1 MSDDPTTGLSEQ
13 DPAKGQCRIA
23 LAIEYDGASFSG
35 WQRQTSAGV
44 AGDSAVATVQQE
56 VEKALSK
63 VAAHS
68 VSVTCAGRT
77 DAGVHATSQVVHFD
91 CKQNRGEKAWTR
103 GVNSLL
109 PRSIRVLWAREVG
122 EGFNAR
128 FTAQARRY
136 HYVIYTRKQASA
148 ILDGR
153 VTHVPFELDVE
164 AMNSAAQSLVGE
176 QDFTSFRAAGCQSS
190 TPNRNVHKVVVSA
203 HRDFVLVDI
212 EANAFLQHMVRNIV
226 GSLLV
231 IGRGLKPVTWIRD
244 LLELRNRCEAAMT
257 AAPHGLYLVQVIYP
271 AAYGLP
277 AGAKAPPF
285 VALDSPSSVSSCTL
299 QE

>member
-1 MSDDPTTGLSEQ
+1 LSDDPTSLSEQ
-13 DPAKGQCRIA
+13 DSSAGQFRIA
-23 LAIEYDGASFSG
+23 LVIEYDGSSFSG
-35 WQRQTSAGV
+35 WQRQSAAGV
-44 AGDSAVATVQQE
+44 ECSSTVATVQQE
-56 VEKALSK
+56 VERALSR

-77 DAGVHATSQVVHFD
+77 DAGVHATCQVVHFD

-109 PRSIRVLWAREVG
+109 PRSVRVLWAREVG
-122 EGFNAR
+122 EEFNAR
-128 FTAQARRY
+128 FTAEARRY
-136 HYVIYTRKQASA
+136 NYVIYTRNQASA

-153 VTHVPFELDVE
+153 VTHVPFKLDVE
-164 AMNSAAQSLVGE
+164 AMNSAAQALVGE

-190 TPNRNVHKVVVSA
+190 TPYRNVHKVRVSE
-203 HRDFVLVDI
+203 HCGFVLVDI

-231 IGRGLKPVTWIRD
+231 IGRGLKPVTWIRE

-257 AAPHGLYLVQVIYP
+257 APPHGLYLVQVMYP
-271 AAYGLP
+271 LAYGLP
-277 AGAKAPPF
+277 GGLVTPPF
-285 VALDSPSSVSSCTL
+285 IALDSQSSESISTL
-299 QE
+299 QD

>member
-1 MSDDPTTGLSEQ
+1 LSDDPTSLSDQ
-13 DPAKGQCRIA
+13 DSSAVVCRIA
-23 LAIEYDGASFSG
+23 LAIEYDGSSFSG
-35 WQRQTSAGV
+35 WQRQSAAGV
-44 AGDSAVATVQQE
+44 KGRSAVATVQQE
-56 VEKALSK
+56 VERALSR

-122 EGFNAR
+122 EDFNAR
-128 FTAQARRY
+128 FTAEARRY

-148 ILDGR
+148 ILDRR
-153 VTHVPFELDVE
+153 VTHFPFELDVE
-164 AMNSAAQSLVGE
+164 AMNSAAQALVGE

-190 TPNRNVHKVVVSA
+190 TPNRNVHKIKVSA
-203 HRDFVLVDI
+203 FCDFVLVDI

-231 IGRGLKPVTWIRD
+231 IGRGLKPVTWIRE
-244 LLELRNRCEAAMT
+244 LLEMRNRCEAAMT
-257 AAPHGLYLVQVIYP
+257 AAPHGLYLVQVMYP
-271 AAYGLP
+271 VAFGLP
-277 AGAKAPPF
+277 VGVMTPPF
-285 VALDSPSSVSSCTL
+285 LALDSPSSALRSDL